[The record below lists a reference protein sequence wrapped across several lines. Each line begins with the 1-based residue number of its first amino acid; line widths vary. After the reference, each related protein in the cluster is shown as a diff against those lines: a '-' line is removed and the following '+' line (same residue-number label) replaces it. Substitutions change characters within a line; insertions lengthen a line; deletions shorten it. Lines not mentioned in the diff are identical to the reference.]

1 MHIMRSDALRPRQ
14 EAEAPRREFTL
25 RPSIWVRLRVVGFDA
40 YGVRFA
46 RPVYL
51 ECGAR
56 STDLADWHFT
66 TQLLRAW
73 IGTERDARPLIRA
86 AADSCEWD
94 FDLAMEV
101 GDELLVR

>member
-1 MHIMRSDALRPRQ
+1 MHIMRSDALRPSQ
-14 EAEAPRREFTL
+14 AEAAASRDFTL
-25 RPSIWVRLRVVGFDA
+25 RPRIWVRLRVVAFDD

-56 STDLADWHFT
+56 TGDVTGWHFT
-66 TQLLRAW
+66 TQVLRAW
-73 IGTERDARPLIRA
+73 VGTERDARPFIRA
-86 AADSCEWD
+86 AAESCDWD

-101 GDELLVR
+101 GDELVC